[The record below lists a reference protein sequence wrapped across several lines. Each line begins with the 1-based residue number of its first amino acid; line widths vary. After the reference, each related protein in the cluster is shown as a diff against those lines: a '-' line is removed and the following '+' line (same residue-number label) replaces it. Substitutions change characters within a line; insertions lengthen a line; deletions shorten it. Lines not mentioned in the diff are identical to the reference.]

1 MSDLSYD
8 IGRRPPTREPLG
20 WAHTGTPV
28 RRSAAAA
35 QGQDG
40 RRAHGMGSLKAFIV
54 EDSAVIR
61 DNLVAALEEMVPLTV
76 VGTAEDESSALQWL
90 ANPEHACDIAIVDI
104 FLRRGTGLN
113 VLRALQRNGHRTER
127 VVLTNYAT
135 DEIRRHALALGATRV
150 FDKSG
155 EIDALVE
162 HCMALADS
170 QRGGADRPQPGA
182 G

>member
-1 MSDLSYD
+1 M
-8 IGRRPPTREPLG
+8 
-20 WAHTGTPV
+20 A
-28 RRSAAAA
+28 
-35 QGQDG
+35 
-40 RRAHGMGSLKAFIV
+40 SLKAFIV

-76 VGTAEDESSALQWL
+76 VGTAEDEASALQWL
-90 ANPEHACDIAIVDI
+90 ADPLHECDIAIVDI

-113 VLRALQRNGHRTER
+113 VLRALQRNGHHTER

-162 HCMALADS
+162 HCMALADTHD
-170 QRGGADRPQPGA
+170 GADIAKPGA
-182 G
+182 P

>member
-1 MSDLSYD
+1 
-8 IGRRPPTREPLG
+8 
-20 WAHTGTPV
+20 
-28 RRSAAAA
+28 
-35 QGQDG
+35 
-40 RRAHGMGSLKAFIV
+40 MGSLKAFIV

-76 VGTAEDESSALQWL
+76 VGTAEDEAGALQWL
-90 ANPEHACDIAIVDI
+90 ADPLHQCDIAIVDI

-113 VLRALQRNGHRTER
+113 VLRALQRNGHHTER

-162 HCMALADS
+162 HCMALAETHDETH
-170 QRGGADRPQPGA
+170 DRAHDGTPIAKPDA
-182 G
+182 P

>member
-1 MSDLSYD
+1 
-8 IGRRPPTREPLG
+8 
-20 WAHTGTPV
+20 
-28 RRSAAAA
+28 
-35 QGQDG
+35 
-40 RRAHGMGSLKAFIV
+40 MGSLKAFIV

-76 VGTAEDESSALQWL
+76 VGTAEDEAGALLWL
-90 ANPEHACDIAIVDI
+90 SDPEHACDIAIVDI

-113 VLRALQRNGHRTER
+113 VLRALQHGGRATER

-135 DEIRRHALALGATRV
+135 EEIRRHALALGASRV

-162 HCMALADS
+162 HCLTLAEGRNNLDT
-170 QRGGADRPQPGA
+170 DLPGA
-182 G
+182 A

>member
-1 MSDLSYD
+1 
-8 IGRRPPTREPLG
+8 
-20 WAHTGTPV
+20 
-28 RRSAAAA
+28 
-35 QGQDG
+35 
-40 RRAHGMGSLKAFIV
+40 MGSLKAFIV

-76 VGTAEDESSALQWL
+76 VGTAEDEAGALLWL
-90 ANPEHACDIAIVDI
+90 SDPRHDCDIAIVDI

-113 VLRALQRNGHRTER
+113 VLRALQHSRRSAER

-135 DEIRRHALALGATRV
+135 EEIRRHALALGASRV

-162 HCMALADS
+162 HCLALAEG
-170 QRGGADRPQPGA
+170 RNNLGAGAPGA
-182 G
+182 A

>member
-1 MSDLSYD
+1 
-8 IGRRPPTREPLG
+8 
-20 WAHTGTPV
+20 
-28 RRSAAAA
+28 
-35 QGQDG
+35 
-40 RRAHGMGSLKAFIV
+40 MGSLKAFIV

-76 VGTAEDESSALQWL
+76 VGTAEDEAGALQWL
-90 ANPEHACDIAIVDI
+90 ADPLHDCDIAIVDI

-113 VLRALQRNGHRTER
+113 VLRALQRDDRTADR

-135 DEIRRHALALGATRV
+135 EEIRRHALALGASRV

-162 HCMALADS
+162 HCIALAES
-170 QRGGADRPQPGA
+170 HDRHDLDDPGMH
-182 G
+182 

>member
-1 MSDLSYD
+1 MSEPSYSV
-8 IGRRPPTREPLG
+8 GGQPPTPRPRALMHTAGAARGAANAPARRP
-20 WAHTGTPV
+20 TGNTGH
-28 RRSAAAA
+28 R
-35 QGQDG
+35 
-40 RRAHGMGSLKAFIV
+40 MGSLRAFIV

-76 VGTAEDESSALQWL
+76 VGTAEDEAGALQWL
-90 ANPEHACDIAIVDI
+90 ADPQHMCDIAIVDI

-135 DEIRRHALALGATRV
+135 DEIRRHALALGASRV

-155 EIDALVE
+155 DIDALVE
-162 HCMALADS
+162 HCMALAD
-170 QRGGADRPQPGA
+170 GDKDKPRPGL
-182 G
+182 

>member
-1 MSDLSYD
+1 MQTSQTARWPFAGPS
-8 IGRRPPTREPLG
+8 GRQHGQLG
-20 WAHTGTPV
+20 
-28 RRSAAAA
+28 
-35 QGQDG
+35 Q
-40 RRAHGMGSLKAFIV
+40 GMGSLKAFIV

-90 ANPEHACDIAIVDI
+90 ADPAHVCDIAIGDI

-162 HCMALADS
+162 HCMALADTHNGS
-170 QRGGADRPQPGA
+170 QELSRPGA
-182 G
+182 S

>member
-1 MSDLSYD
+1 
-8 IGRRPPTREPLG
+8 
-20 WAHTGTPV
+20 
-28 RRSAAAA
+28 
-35 QGQDG
+35 
-40 RRAHGMGSLKAFIV
+40 MGSLKAFIV

-76 VGTAEDESSALQWL
+76 VGTAEDEAGALQWL
-90 ANPEHACDIAIVDI
+90 ADPQHVCDLAIVDI

-113 VLRALQRNGHRTER
+113 VLRALQRNGHATER

-162 HCMALADS
+162 HCMALADT
-170 QRGGADRPQPGA
+170 RDGGNIAQPRA
-182 G
+182 P

>member
-1 MSDLSYD
+1 MSDSSYD
-8 IGRRPPTREPLG
+8 IGGQPPTSEPKALM
-20 WAHTGTPV
+20 HTPRTA
-28 RRSAAAA
+28 RSPTAAA
-35 QGQDG
+35 QDGQHG
-40 RRAHGMGSLKAFIV
+40 HGMGSLKAFIV

-76 VGTAEDESSALQWL
+76 VGTAEDEAGALQWL
-90 ANPEHACDIAIVDI
+90 ADPKHACDIAIVDI

-113 VLRALQRNGHRTER
+113 VLRALQRNGHATER

-135 DEIRRHALALGATRV
+135 DEIRRHALALGASRV

-162 HCMALADS
+162 HCMALADTHNGTDLS
-170 QRGGADRPQPGA
+170 TPSAP
-182 G
+182 

>member
-1 MSDLSYD
+1 MN
-8 IGRRPPTREPLG
+8 
-20 WAHTGTPV
+20 
-28 RRSAAAA
+28 
-35 QGQDG
+35 
-40 RRAHGMGSLKAFIV
+40 SLKAFIV

-76 VGTAEDESSALQWL
+76 VGTAEDEAGAVRWL
-90 ANPEHACDIAIVDI
+90 SEHDCDIAIVDI

-113 VLRALQRNGHRTER
+113 VLRALQQGGRGGDR

-135 DEIRRHALALGATRV
+135 DEIRRHALALGASRV

-162 HCMALADS
+162 HCIALAERNNGQQS
-170 QRGGADRPQPGA
+170 LSPQP
-182 G
+182 

>member
-1 MSDLSYD
+1 MSDTSYD
-8 IGRRPPTREPLG
+8 IGGRPPTPELGALVQTG
-20 WAHTGTPV
+20 WAARNPTE
-28 RRSAAAA
+28 AAHN
-35 QGQDG
+35 GQHG
-40 RRAHGMGSLKAFIV
+40 QGMGLKAFIV

-61 DNLVAALEEMVPLTV
+61 DNLVAALEEMVPLKV
-76 VGTAEDESSALQWL
+76 VGTAEDEAGALQWL
-90 ANPEHACDIAIVDI
+90 ANPQHACDIAIVDI

-113 VLRALQRNGHRTER
+113 VLRALQRNGHSSER

-162 HCMALADS
+162 HCMALAETHDGS
-170 QRGGADRPQPGA
+170 SLGTPEAPEP
-182 G
+182 

>member
-1 MSDLSYD
+1 MSDTSYG
-8 IGRRPPTREPLG
+8 IGGESPTRGGSVLVHTR
-20 WAHTGTPV
+20 WAAGSPAE
-28 RRSAAAA
+28 AAE
-35 QGQDG
+35 GG
-40 RRAHGMGSLKAFIV
+40 HGMDLKAFIV

-76 VGTAEDESSALQWL
+76 VGTADDEAGALQWL
-90 ANPEHACDIAIVDI
+90 ADPAHACDIAIVDI

-113 VLRALQRNGHRTER
+113 VLRALQRNGHATER

-135 DEIRRHALALGATRV
+135 DEIRRHALALGASRV

-162 HCMALADS
+162 HCMTLAETRNGTDLDKPS
-170 QRGGADRPQPGA
+170 PP
-182 G
+182 